1 MAQTYGYVPLSYPN
15 MAADLDVNTD
25 NKLTATN
32 TTTYLFGVLK
42 ISGGNKYADI
52 NEAAGSIFG
61 HPGRLSRAATA
72 YKAMENQGYDV
83 VVASNYRT
91 TKTVGFLHLWV
102 TYKTTMTG
110 YGAKITSLKMADTE
124 SKYDSDSIEYTS
136 TEEDIQIAKEAKK
149 AGTVPKANRIF
160 LTDNLELFENGS
172 IKAVTDKEKKQYE
185 SEFIEEIESNIK
197 DSKSID
203 EYEFIRTKV
212 NALEAYNQS
221 LDKPKKSITSLVR
234 DFNETIDKKIEKLS
248 GSKASKKK

>member
-1 MAQTYGYVPLSYPN
+1 M
-15 MAADLDVNTD
+15 
-25 NKLTATN
+25 
-32 TTTYLFGVLK
+32 
-42 ISGGNKYADI
+42 
-52 NEAAGSIFG
+52 
-61 HPGRLSRAATA
+61 
-72 YKAMENQGYDV
+72 
-83 VVASNYRT
+83 
-91 TKTVGFLHLWV
+91 
-102 TYKTTMTG
+102 
-110 YGAKITSLKMADTE
+110 
-124 SKYDSDSIEYTS
+124 
-136 TEEDIQIAKEAKK
+136 
-149 AGTVPKANRIF
+149 
-160 LTDNLELFENGS
+160 TDNLELFENGS